1 MVEIRDLVKVFED
14 GTRAVDGINLEIWK
28 GEAFALFGP
37 NGAGKTTLINLM
49 LDFIPPTKGSIKI
62 AGVDVLR
69 YPLEAKKHVGLV
81 AESMRLYEIFSAR
94 QNLRYFADLSGK
106 KISDKEI
113 EEVLETVG
121 LSHVANKEVGKF
133 SAGMMRRLLVGV
145 ALLKRPDLL
154 ILDEPWTAL
163 DPEGA
168 VELSELLSQLKKREK
183 ITMLISTHDLF
194 RAHRIADRIGIMVR
208 GKIQKI
214 FEASEVRD
222 VEHLYLKTVEV
233 SK

>member
-1 MVEIRDLVKVFED
+1 
-14 GTRAVDGINLEIWK
+14 
-28 GEAFALFGP
+28 
-37 NGAGKTTLINLM
+37 
-49 LDFIPPTKGSIKI
+49 
-62 AGVDVLR
+62 
-69 YPLEAKKHVGLV
+69 
-81 AESMRLYEIFSAR
+81 
-94 QNLRYFADLSGK
+94 
-106 KISDKEI
+106 
-113 EEVLETVG
+113 
-121 LSHVANKEVGKF
+121 VANKEVGKF
-133 SAGMMRRLLVGV
+133 SAGMIRRLLVSV

-168 VELSELLSQLKKREK
+168 MELSELLSQLKKREK

-222 VEHLYLKTVEV
+222 VEHLYLKTVGV